1 MNWKRALL
9 VVVLLGFAFVLLV
22 TATIGVAVTSVVAAV
37 ADSGVVEPVF
47 DAVSEV
53 VDDAERLQI
62 NVDDT
67 GVTITNLDNGRSR
80 IIETEPRFR
89 GDRSEIILPRV
100 TITDPDSGDSRVI
113 VPDMPERFPSFVFEN
128 DEHVVYWPN
137 TDFGPNQV
145 FAPLGFFFRGLT
157 TLMALALV
165 ATGAWLLLRN
175 RRAKEEAETL

>member
-22 TATIGVAVTSVVAAV
+22 TATIGVAITSVVAAV
-37 ADSGVVEPVF
+37 AESGVVEPVV

-53 VDDAERLQI
+53 VDDADRLRI
-62 NVDDT
+62 EVDDSEII
-67 GVTITNLDNGRSR
+67 ITNMDNGRSR

-89 GDRSEIILPRV
+89 GDQLEVLVPKI
-100 TITDPDSGDSRVI
+100 TITDPDSGDSQII
-113 VPDMPERFPSFVFEN
+113 VPDLPQHLPSFVFEN
-128 DEHVVYWPN
+128 EDHLVYMPN
-137 TDFGPNQV
+137 TFFGPNTF
-145 FAPLGFFFRGLT
+145 FAPIGFFFRGLT

-175 RRAKEEAETL
+175 RRAKEKAETL